1 MKFHF
6 VLLVLSIIF
15 FSCKNDAPSS
25 DATQNQKDSTLVSN
39 EKVVEEIVEPA
50 KTVNKD
56 SIKEVEKTENQVA
69 ITKKYGVQWD
79 FCTCIRTLDSINE
92 AFLEDN
98 LSADGETILE
108 NRLSYV
114 DNKCKAITTLPSNT
128 EEDRARHQKKVR
140 DCLKK

>member
-1 MKFHF
+1 MKFHV
-6 VLLVLSIIF
+6 VLLVFSILF
-15 FSCKNDAPSS
+15 FSCKNDAPST
-25 DATQNQKDSTLVSN
+25 DPTLNQQDSTQVSN

-50 KTVNKD
+50 KLVNTD

-69 ITKKYGVQWD
+69 IVKKYGVQWD
-79 FCTCIRTLDSINE
+79 FCMCIQTLDSINE

-98 LSADGETILE
+98 LSTEGETLLE